1 MTRAPTIA
9 CLALALVATH
19 LAGCARARE
28 RWKARFNPDPE
39 PARLI
44 EPGAQGLSDADLGLE
59 VVVWTADDTG
69 FRVGR
74 AIDALGA
81 ASPALTPAEDA
92 RWRAAGFRVLT
103 LPVDALDP
111 LLIAAPPVNA
121 VQRQRYAQIPRWTP
135 ILRGPP
141 VPAGLAVP
149 GAPPTPAGS
158 PRLIARSW
166 IEPGIADAARVHTL
180 RTEFTVQIERP
191 RATTLL
197 DDPAE
202 SRISD
207 AGPVIESLLVAL
219 RAGPAS
225 ATVLVAE
232 DPAVEWSDLP
242 PPRPADPHAGDPDDA
257 PDPGHDP
264 GHDPAGP
271 APRLPDPVGPLPPRE
286 RTLGER
292 MLASP
297 GTPPRDGRP
306 RVAPRKVIVAFIP
319 RLRAAQPETPED
331 TP

>member
-1 MTRAPTIA
+1 MKRAPTIA
-9 CLALALVATH
+9 CLAMALVATH

-28 RWKARFNPDPE
+28 RWRARFNPDPE
-39 PARLI
+39 PPRLI

-69 FRVGR
+69 FLVGR
-74 AIDALGA
+74 AIHALGA
-81 ASPALTPAEDA
+81 TSPALTPAEDA
-92 RWRAAGFRVLT
+92 RWRAAGFRVLAM
-103 LPVDALDP
+103 PVEALDP
-111 LLIAAPPVNA
+111 LLIATPPVNA

-135 ILRGPP
+135 ILRGPA

-166 IEPGIADAARVHTL
+166 IEPAIANAARVHTL
-180 RTEFTVQIERP
+180 RTEMTVQIERP
-191 RATTLL
+191 RAATLL

-202 SRISD
+202 SRVSD
-207 AGPVIESLLVAL
+207 AGPVIEALLVAL
-219 RAGPAS
+219 RAGPGE
-225 ATVLVAE
+225 ATILVAE

-242 PPRPADPHAGDPDDA
+242 APRPADTDAGDPAAD
-257 PDPGHDP
+257 DPGH
-264 GHDPAGP
+264 HP
-271 APRLPDPVGPLPPRE
+271 APPAARPPDPVGPLPPRE

-297 GTPPRDGRP
+297 GIPPRDGRP

-319 RLRAAQPETPED
+319 RLRALEPQTPED
-331 TP
+331 AP